1 VTHLDEETL
10 AAASLDLLSGEA
22 RDSATKHLEQC
33 ALCRQAVADY
43 QTIIAALRTWQ
54 EAPQKVVEAGAR
66 AVGQRA
72 RIYRLLGQ
80 MVMDP
85 TLRGQAQR
93 DPEALLAAHGIT
105 PNPQLLAA
113 FRELDVDRLA
123 RLGSEVDERITKLL
137 NFLS

>member
-1 VTHLDEETL
+1 MTHLDEETL
-10 AAASLDLLSGEA
+10 AAVSLDLLSGEA
-22 RDSATKHLEQC
+22 HDTATKHLEQC
-33 ALCRQAVADY
+33 VLCRQAVADY
-43 QTIIAALRTWQ
+43 QTITDALRVWQ
-54 EAPQKVVEAGAR
+54 EAPQDVVDVGAR

-72 RIYRLLGQ
+72 RIYRLVSQ

-85 TLRGQAQR
+85 TLRQQAQR
-93 DPEALLAAHGIT
+93 DPEALLGAHGIT

-137 NFLS
+137 NFLA

>member
-1 VTHLDEETL
+1 MTHLDEETL